1 MPLSVEKMKS
11 NDPSTFHRNAMID
24 GDGFS
29 ALFFQKVLPMSDFQ
43 LSRRDLLATTAVA
56 SATAAFAV
64 PTFVPRTVMA
74 QGRRPGANDRVV
86 IGCVCAG
93 GRARLLMENIPE
105 DGQLVALADA
115 NFPRAIEYQKARNA
129 DWDLYGSHWPIL
141 NRKDIDAVIITGQE
155 FQRIYPCIHACEA
168 GKDVYAEKPLTLYVQ
183 EGRTLINCVR
193 KHKTVF
199 QVGTQQRSM
208 GMNRVACEFVRNGGL
223 GKIRYVQAV
232 NYTGM
237 GPSNTNMGSGTMA
250 PGFNWDLHLNQ
261 GAWHEYNLGWIN
273 GRNFYGGEMTN
284 WGAHGIDQLQ
294 WALGK
299 DHTLPVDFMPLSEGY
314 DGKVATRYA
323 DGTELRFELPT
334 NGPIGGGIITGEKGR
349 LEINRNKFTSNPV
362 EIAGELVKKVDEK
375 EEALKWDETIAAK
388 WHIQNWIDCIRS
400 RELPNSDVE
409 TGANSI
415 AVCHLVNITRWM
427 GRQLKFDPVKERF
440 INDDEANSWVD
451 RPRRK
456 GYELPDY

>member
-1 MPLSVEKMKS
+1 MIIQRLTRSVSDPNFIQKALSMS
-11 NDPSTFHRNAMID
+11 N
-24 GDGFS
+24 
-29 ALFFQKVLPMSDFQ
+29 FQ
-43 LSRRDLLATTAVA
+43 LTRRDLLAVSAVA
-56 SATAAFAV
+56 STAAAFAV

-74 QGRRPGANDRVV
+74 QGRRPGANDRVI

-93 GRARLLMENIPE
+93 GRARLLMEQIPE

-115 NFPRAIEYQKARNA
+115 NFPRALEYKKARNA
-129 DWDLYGSHWPIL
+129 DWDVYNTHWPIL
-141 NRKDIDAVIITGQE
+141 YRKDIDAVIITGQE
-155 FQRIYPCIHACEA
+155 FQRVYPCIHACEA

-183 EGRTLINCVR
+183 EGRTLVNCVK

-208 GMNRVACEFVRNGGL
+208 VIDRVACEFVRNGGL
-223 GKIRYVQAV
+223 GKIRYVSAV

-237 GPSNTNMGSGTMA
+237 GPTNTNFGPDGAMIP

-261 GAWHEYNLGWIN
+261 GAWHNFDLAWIN

-284 WGAHGIDQLQ
+284 WGAHGIDMLQ

-299 DHTLPVDFMPLSEGY
+299 DDTLPVDFVPITEGH
-314 DGKVATRYA
+314 DGKVAVRYA
-323 DGTELRFELPT
+323 DGIEIRFELPT

-349 LEINRNKFTSNPV
+349 IEINRNKYTTNPV
-362 EIAGELVKKVDEK
+362 EMGRELLQKYDDR
-375 EEALKWDETIAAK
+375 EEQLKWDENVAAK
-388 WHIQNWIDCIRS
+388 CHLQNWIDCIKS
-400 RELPNSDVE
+400 RELPASDVE
-409 TGANSI
+409 SGHRSI
-415 AVCHLVNITRWM
+415 AVCHLANITRWM
-427 GRQLKFDPVKERF
+427 GRRLKFDPVKERF
-440 INDDEANSWVD
+440 IDDDEANYWVD